1 MKSGV
6 VAGKAVLRLLQPLN
20 VDAAV
25 AAVASTIKK
34 KQQCARAPFGT
45 SMLIMVILS
54 ALLVLPLRPHALA
67 AAASSALPLYC
78 LTASSCALSDFKAL
92 SVVTLASS

>member
-6 VAGKAVLRLLQPLN
+6 VARKAVLRLLQPLN

-34 KQQCARAPFGT
+34 K
-45 SMLIMVILS
+45 
-54 ALLVLPLRPHALA
+54 
-67 AAASSALPLYC
+67 
-78 LTASSCALSDFKAL
+78 TAVCSCALRY
-92 SVVTLASS
+92 